1 MFFGGS
7 SPSLRGQLSPLRR
20 CLSIGLGGKP
30 RNDGLPV
37 ENNEHAKHLQGNE
50 GYDPSIYGRD
60 VDPFRCDPF
69 KIKIANPTGGVRK
82 LVCANGKKN
91 GEPDRVKAEI
101 SDHWSH

>member
-20 CLSIGLGGKP
+20 CLSIGLGRKP

-37 ENNEHAKHLQGNE
+37 KNNEHAKHLQGNE

-69 KIKIANPTGGVRK
+69 KIKNSKPHWRSENSFA
-82 LVCANGKKN
+82 GKRQK
-91 GEPDRVKAEI
+91 E
-101 SDHWSH
+101 W